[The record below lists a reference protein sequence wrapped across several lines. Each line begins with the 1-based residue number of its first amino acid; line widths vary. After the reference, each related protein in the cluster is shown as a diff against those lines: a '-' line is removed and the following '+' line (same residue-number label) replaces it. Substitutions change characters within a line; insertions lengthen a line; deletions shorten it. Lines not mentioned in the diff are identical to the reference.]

1 MKLYL
6 NFLRTF
12 PVYLCVLNSQHRSL
26 FEKDLDRWIKQTG
39 KTFKNNLC
47 AMNYFLTEYSEFRN
61 LMLHRL
67 WNPSRSFRAKIH
79 AFIARRLWKPLDSL
93 YLNTREIGGGLF
105 IQHGFSSIVSAKR
118 IGENCWINQQV
129 TIGYKGNDNPIIMD
143 NVRIHCGAKV
153 LGKVTMHSNSTAG
166 ANAVVVKDVPEN
178 AIVGG
183 IPAKI
188 IKYRIQENLESTE
201 VQ

>member
-1 MKLYL
+1 MKFYL

-26 FEKDLDRWIKQTG
+26 FEKDLNRWIIQSG
-39 KTFKNNLC
+39 MTFKNNIS
-47 AMNYFLTEYSEFRN
+47 AMNYFLTKNLEFRN
-61 LMLHRL
+61 LLLHRL

-93 YLNTREIGGGLF
+93 YLNTREIGGGLY
-105 IQHGFSSIVSAKR
+105 IQHGFSTIVSAKR

-129 TIGYKGNDNPIIMD
+129 TIGYKEEDNPIIMD
-143 NVRIHCGAKV
+143 GVSIFCGAKV
-153 LGKVTMHSNSTAG
+153 LGKVTMHNNSTAG

-183 IPAKI
+183 VPAKI
-188 IKYRIQENLESTE
+188 IKYRIPENSKNIAA
-201 VQ
+201 Q